1 MFNDTKQWSL
11 SLGQEGMVSVRL
23 HMVVLLSLV
32 ALVGFAT
39 NGETSPSHAIGT
51 VFAAALICSFLV
63 FTFTIAHFAVICR
76 SGGTIRSICF
86 LPWGTIFEYGSATSV
101 PARRQAY
108 VMSMVTSLFLIF
120 AGIFILS
127 IGHPNPWSTAIHP
140 FSSYGLDWKNVD
152 RSFVELFTKLVI
164 TQFCLNLIPL
174 APFASG
180 YFLETWLV
188 PRADR
193 HKNQVSASFLLGIG
207 HSIALLFFVYA
218 FLVRNQ
224 PSPFFRSETFLGA
237 AWVAP
242 IFAGIFTSYLVQNRF
257 QFLALSFAESI
268 AYQSSGRHL
277 RRRQVSH
284 SSSIWN
290 EASSLEA
297 SSYDRSRKYS
307 EQAPAASDPEPQEL
321 DSQGDNHDG
330 LLEKEETER
339 NKWEV
344 WMEENQLSREDAQK
358 LVERTEDELLD
369 QVLEKVNA
377 TGLNSLSIE
386 ERNLLDRVSKRLRQ
400 K

>member
-39 NGETSPSHAIGT
+39 NHETTPSHAVGT
-51 VFAAALICSFLV
+51 MFATALICSFLV
-63 FTFTIAHFAVICR
+63 ATFTIAHFAVICR
-76 SGGTIRSICF
+76 SGGTIKSICF
-86 LPWGTIFEYGSATSV
+86 LPWGTIFEYGSATSI

-127 IGHPNPWSTAIHP
+127 IGQPNPWSTAIHP
-140 FSSYGLDWKNVD
+140 FSSLGLDWKNVD

-164 TQFCLNLIPL
+164 SQFCLNLIPL

-193 HKNQVSASFLLGIG
+193 HKNQVSASFLLAIG
-207 HSIALLFFVYA
+207 HSIAILFFVYA
-218 FLVRNQ
+218 FFVRNQ
-224 PSPFFRSETFLGA
+224 PSPFFRSETFLGV

-242 IFAGIFTSYLVQNRF
+242 VFAGIFISYLVQNRF
-257 QFLALSFAESI
+257 QYLALSFAESN
-268 AYQSSGRHL
+268 AYQKTSRHH
-277 RRRQVSH
+277 RKRQVSH

-290 EASSLEA
+290 EGNSMEA
-297 SSYDRSRKYS
+297 SYDRKNNFSNQTQS
-307 EQAPAASDPEPQEL
+307 SSDSGEF
-321 DSQGDNHDG
+321 
-330 LLEKEETER
+330 EETPSPHDEPSEGKSDDR
-339 NKWEV
+339 NKWEI
-344 WMEENQLSREDAQK
+344 WMEENHLSREDAQK
-358 LVERTEDELLD
+358 LVEKTENDLLD

-377 TGLNSLSIE
+377 TGLKSLSIE
-386 ERNLLDRVSKRLRQ
+386 ERNLLERVSRRLRQ